1 MAMIDKEI
9 QLLML
14 KGEKGD
20 PGIAGDYNE
29 LTNKP
34 KINGVELLGNK
45 TASDLGLASE
55 ADLNAVISDIG
66 GLSNLNTTVKSSL
79 VAAINE
85 VNADTFSKNIEYGTW
100 TPTVINTLGD
110 PVPHTIST
118 FSETLGRYYRVGALV
133 YVVFELHVT
142 SIDVSG
148 LSNTQAAVGGLPY
161 PADPMYS
168 QGSTAPHTNRNSM
181 FIFNATRSSSMQQGF
196 ISPLNFLNARAN
208 VFQTPSTSLYLIDIL
223 QTGSVNWVTMTEAS
237 GNWGSL
243 YGSGVYYATI

>member
-1 MAMIDKEI
+1 MAIIDKEI

-20 PGIAGDYNE
+20 PGISGDYNE

-85 VNADTFSKNIEYGTW
+85 VNADTFSKNAEYGTW
-100 TPTVINTLGD
+100 SPVPTTTRGE
-110 PVPHTIST
+110 PVPHTLST
-118 FSETLGRYYRVGALV
+118 STYTQTRGDYYRVGSLV
-133 YVVFELHVT
+133 YVTFVMYVT

-148 LSNTQAAVGGLPY
+148 FTNPPQAGIGGLPY
-161 PADPMYS
+161 PADPDVLLN
-168 QGSTAPHTNRNSM
+168 GNRLFTVGAGM
-181 FIFNATRSSSMQQGF
+181 NATATGF
-196 ISPLNFLNARAN
+196 LSDLNIWRATTSQFANPGTVIYLLSTQSNSN
-208 VFQTPSTSLYLIDIL
+208 VTWLDMPA
-223 QTGSVNWVTMTEAS
+223 AS
-237 GNWGSL
+237 GSYGWV
-243 YGSGVYYATI
+243 YGSGIYYATI